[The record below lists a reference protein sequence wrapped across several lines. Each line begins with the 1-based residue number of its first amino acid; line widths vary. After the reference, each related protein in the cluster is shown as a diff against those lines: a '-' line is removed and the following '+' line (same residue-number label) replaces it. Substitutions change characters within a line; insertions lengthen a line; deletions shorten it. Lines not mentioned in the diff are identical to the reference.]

1 MFHSIALS
9 LNVTQLRE
17 SAFDIKLAAFVHK
30 TLCTCLFIAVSHVY
44 VWGLWQVGEEE
55 FILPL
60 YS

>member
-44 VWGLWQVGEEE
+44 VWGL
-55 FILPL
+55 
-60 YS
+60 